1 VPTKY
6 LLYIDI
12 LGFSDLVKTDPLQVE
27 RIYGV
32 LDSLNVHRHHAF
44 RTIVFSDTVLVYNC
58 SDPKPSDKK
67 EHEYLVWYSIEFAE
81 DLHHRLTGQGL
92 YFRAVLVSGEFQH
105 YALENIDCFFGKAL
119 IEAHARERSIPS
131 VGLFIDTTCN
141 QYNRYFRTEQFG
153 NQLHFVY
160 LNRSVESL
168 QQETNGELP
177 VDPVLLDSNYPNLV
191 WQVRFLRDIHNMKRK
206 HTDPSVRTKFLTAWD
221 FYQRRYPKLLKALEE
236 GGFDMKVFNPKYDWS
251 QQLRALE
258 EDIQHF
264 QSAGEQFKKPTE
276 TDVQARLRM

>member
-1 VPTKY
+1 MPTKY